1 MLGFRPS
8 SLAALR
14 IPLRVL
20 LPASSLLVW
29 GAVAYSAVA
38 WGLRWSVPAASPVR
52 ATVAVPLA
60 PEVDVAAAGRSLG
73 AMPAQVPVAPSLAS
87 RFQLQGVLAGGSSQ
101 GVALIA
107 VDGKAA
113 KPYRVGA
120 WVTEGVVLQ
129 SAQGRRISL
138 GAALDSPEMVVLE
151 LPAKK

>member
-8 SLAALR
+8 SLAAFR

-29 GAVAYSAVA
+29 GLVAFSAVA
-38 WGLRWSVPAASPVR
+38 WGLRWSVPAASPVN
-52 ATVAVPLA
+52 AMVAVQS
-60 PEVDVAAAGRSLG
+60 EVDMTAAARSLG

-87 RFQLQGVLAGGSSQ
+87 RFQLQGVLAGGGSQ

-120 WVTEGVVLQ
+120 FVTEGVVLQ
-129 SAQGRRISL
+129 SARGRRISL
-138 GAALDSPEMVVLE
+138 GAGLDGPEMVVLE